1 MAKKSPPIPLETG
14 SIKPRVAFAAIA
26 ASTALPPRFKISTP
40 TCVAAGTLVQT
51 IPCRAR
57 TSDRVAKFFPVMR
70 SIWASSRRLTINRA
84 SSAKVGGLIQRISHT
99 NAFRL
104 KSALEFYSPIVF
116 DCWVRMRMSSD
127 DQKAIGLIL
136 VCVGFLFFLIGLAA
150 RLKENF
156 HSRAE
161 ISTAGFTAAAIMAGL
176 GVIVFL
182 FSWRKKQGCKL
193 GLSLV

>member
-1 MAKKSPPIPLETG
+1 MAKRSPPIPLETG

-70 SIWASSRRLTINRA
+70 SIWASSRRPANRT
-84 SSAKVGGLIQRISHT
+84 SGAKLSGLIQRTSHISALH
-99 NAFRL
+99 L
-104 KSALEFYSPIVF
+104 KSALEFWFPIVF
-116 DCWVRMRMSSD
+116 DCAPRMRMSSD

-136 VCVGFLFFLIGLAA
+136 ICVGFLFFLIGLAA
-150 RLKENF
+150 RLKESF
-156 HSRAE
+156 QSRAE
-161 ISTAGFTAAAIMAGL
+161 ISTVGFTAAAIMAAL

-182 FSWRKKQGCKL
+182 FSLKKRRG
-193 GLSLV
+193 